1 MAQNPARNNKI
12 MNFMKQNKVVDDIN
26 EDIYSESIIERK
38 IELRFDRMY
47 NNVEKTFLKYLS
59 RNVEGKC
66 HKEGFIKKNSSTI
79 LSYTS
84 GELKGDRIMY
94 TVVFK
99 CKVCYPYEG
108 MVVHCKVINI
118 TKIGIKAVVSTEN
131 NPMVLFVSREHN
143 GHIDFENFDR
153 DDKIKVRVIGFR
165 FEVNDEYLS
174 VLGEII

>member
-1 MAQNPARNNKI
+1 MAQNSARNNKI
-12 MNFMKQNKVVDDIN
+12 MNFMKQNNVVDDIN

-84 GELKGDRIMY
+84 GELRGD
-94 TVVFK
+94 
-99 CKVCYPYEG
+99 
-108 MVVHCKVINI
+108 KVINI
-118 TKIGIKAVVSTEN
+118 TKIGIKAVVTMEN

-153 DDKIKVRVIGFR
+153 DDKIKVKVIGFR